1 MVECDF
7 GSASLLAGIITLGDT
22 FVEISEDRFV
32 LTREGF
38 DEIQREL
45 NDILTV
51 KRPMVVDRIREARE
65 LGDLSENF
73 DYEDAKRSQA
83 MLEARLKEL
92 KAILAHA
99 VVVDNT
105 SNDGSVGVG
114 SKVVVQD
121 MEDGFEDSYTIV
133 GPAESSPAE
142 GKISNE
148 SCVGSALMGQKVGDI
163 VSVQAPGGVIK
174 YKIVSVK

>member
-1 MVECDF
+1 M
-7 GSASLLAGIITLGDT
+7 
-22 FVEISEDRFV
+22 EISEDRIV

-51 KRPMVVDRIREARE
+51 KRPQVIDRIREARQ

-83 MLEARLKEL
+83 MLEARVKEL
-92 KAILAHA
+92 KAILSHA
-99 VVVDNT
+99 SVVDNT
-105 SNDGSVGVG
+105 SDDGSIGIG
-114 SKVVVQD
+114 SKVVVKD
-121 MEDGFEDSYTIV
+121 MEDGFEDKYTIV

-148 SCVGSALMGQKVGDI
+148 SCVGAALMGAKVDDV

-174 YKIVSVK
+174 YKIITVE